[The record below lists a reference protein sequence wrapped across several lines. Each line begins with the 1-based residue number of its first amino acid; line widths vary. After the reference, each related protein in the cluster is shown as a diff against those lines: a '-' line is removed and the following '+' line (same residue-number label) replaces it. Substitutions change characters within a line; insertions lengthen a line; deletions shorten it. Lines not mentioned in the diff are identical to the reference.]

1 VRGLLITFEGVE
13 GSGKSTQAR
22 LLAAWLRERGRA
34 VRLTSEPG
42 VTTLGIAV
50 RALFQAD
57 AARPTPLAEMFLFLA
72 ARQQLIAEVIRP
84 AIERG
89 EVVISDRYADATV
102 AYQGYGRGVDVQT
115 IKELNLLATGG
126 VLPDL
131 TVLLDIDARLGMRR
145 IAGRAHDAFEKLG
158 HEFHHRVRQ
167 GYLEIARE
175 QKDRVAV
182 ISGDREEAE
191 VADAIRRVVTERLP
205 GITDGL

>member
-22 LLAAWLRERGRA
+22 LLAAWFRERGRA
-34 VRLTSEPG
+34 VQLTSEPG
-42 VTTLGIAV
+42 VTPLGVAV

-72 ARQQLIAEVIRP
+72 ARQQLVAEVIRP
-84 AIERG
+84 ALERG

-115 IKELNLLATGG
+115 IRDLNLLATGG

-131 TVLLDIDARLGMRR
+131 TVLLDLDAELGMRR
-145 IAGRAHDAFEKLG
+145 IAGRVHDAFEKMG
-158 HEFHHRVRQ
+158 REFHERIRR

-182 ISGDREEAE
+182 IAADRDEAE
-191 VADAIRRVVTERLP
+191 VADAIRRVVAERLP
-205 GITDGL
+205 EIAGGV